1 YAEKLI
7 ENFNEDKISD
17 YDINDS
23 ISDEEDHDNTTHF
36 VIIDEN
42 DMMVSATHTLGN
54 FFGSGDFVSGFFLN
68 NQIDNYSLSPD
79 SPNYLVSAIVCSSA
93 ISPCIVSDAD
103 PAVAT
108 GSPAGTC
115 LPAIMSNVATTYVSS
130 GESRE

>member
-1 YAEKLI
+1 LDNIGDSNHEFSLDLNTDKTTFKDYAEKLS
-7 ENFNEDKISD
+7 ENSNEDKTSD
-17 YDINDS
+17 DDINNS

-79 SPNYLVSAIVCSSA
+79 SPNYLESEKVSRSFT
-93 ISPCIVSDAD
+93 SPS
-103 PAVAT
+103 
-108 GSPAGTC
+108 
-115 LPAIMSNVATTYVSS
+115 
-130 GESRE
+130 